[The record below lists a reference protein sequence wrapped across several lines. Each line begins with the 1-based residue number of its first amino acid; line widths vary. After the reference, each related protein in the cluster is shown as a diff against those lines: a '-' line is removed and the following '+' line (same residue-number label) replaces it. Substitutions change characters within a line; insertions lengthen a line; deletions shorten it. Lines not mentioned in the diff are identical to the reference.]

1 MSLYNTVKDFGKN
14 TIVAGSL
21 IAMLAGCS
29 QPTLE
34 KNKDLTGDRIP
45 DAIVKIRYGGQ
56 SGTWL
61 FVGQKDGSFV
71 RAKQHEYDGVKY
83 FRTDDGTA
91 YFFDGQFYKPSQK
104 QK

>member
-1 MSLYNTVKDFGKN
+1 MSLYNTVKDFGKK
-14 TIVAGSL
+14 TIAAGGL

-34 KNKDLTGDRIP
+34 QNKDLTGDRIP
-45 DAIVKIRYGGQ
+45 DAIVKIRYG
-56 SGTWL
+56 SPNGTWL

-71 RAKQHEYDGVKY
+71 RAEQDEHDGVKY

-91 YFFDGQFYKPSQK
+91 YFFDGQFYKPSKK